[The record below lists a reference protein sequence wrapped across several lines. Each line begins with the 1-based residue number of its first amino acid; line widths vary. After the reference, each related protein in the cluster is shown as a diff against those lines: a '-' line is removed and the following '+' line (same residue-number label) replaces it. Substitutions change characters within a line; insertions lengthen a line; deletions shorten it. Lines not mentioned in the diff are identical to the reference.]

1 MNTSVDFNEIL
12 LWDVAK
18 ISSEKWKQQ
27 IDEREGQEQ
36 RWKRRRQRVVVV
48 VLEQKELLIL
58 LLLLLLEEKEGW
70 VLLKH

>member
-1 MNTSVDFNEIL
+1 MNTSVNFNKI

-18 ISSEKWKQQ
+18 ISFEKWKQQ
-27 IDEREGQEQ
+27 IDEREGQEK
-36 RWKRRRQRVVVV
+36 RWGRRRQRVVVV
-48 VLEQKELLIL
+48 LEQEELL